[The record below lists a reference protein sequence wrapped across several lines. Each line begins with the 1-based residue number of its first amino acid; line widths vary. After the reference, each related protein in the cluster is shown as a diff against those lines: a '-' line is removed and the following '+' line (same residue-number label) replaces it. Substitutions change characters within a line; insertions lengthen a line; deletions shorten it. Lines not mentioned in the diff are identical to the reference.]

1 MNKLLSYITLALILV
16 SCGNSGGQFR
26 LEGHFKNLNQG
37 EFYLYDLEEGTIDTI
52 AVKDGQFTY
61 ASALRDT
68 VTFSLLF
75 PNFSEVPIFATPG
88 TKVKISGDVSHL
100 KETEIRGSKE
110 NNLMTSF
117 RLRTSDM
124 MPPEVVSEAERLM
137 LEKPA
142 SPVAVYLL
150 RRYFLLSPTPDYTK
164 SFQLCDSLLKAQPTN
179 IPLVRVHQ
187 QLKSLRHQQSN
198 GRLPQF
204 KAVSTKGDTITNR
217 RLNSAVNVIYLWA
230 SWSYDSQSTLR
241 QIRQLQKDNREKLS
255 VVSICIDA
263 SPAEGRS
270 TLERDSIT
278 WPNICDGKM
287 WQSPLLAKFGM
298 STVCDNIITDK
309 QGKIVG
315 RNLSNQDLRAKLEDL
330 LK

>member
-1 MNKLLSYITLALILV
+1 MNKLLGYITLALILV

-37 EFYLYDLEEGTIDTI
+37 EFYLYNLEEGTIDTI
-52 AVKDGQFTY
+52 TAKDGRFSY
-61 ASALRDT
+61 ASMIRDT
-68 VTFSLLF
+68 VTYSLLF

-88 TKVKISGDVSHL
+88 AKVKINGDVSHL
-100 KETEIRGSKE
+100 KETEISGTKDNS
-110 NNLMTSF
+110 LMTSF

-137 LEKPA
+137 LDKPG

-150 RRYFLLSPTPDYTK
+150 RRYFLLAPTPDYQK

-179 IPLVRVHQ
+179 IPLVRIHQ
-187 QLKSLRHQQSN
+187 QLKSLRHQQVS

-217 RLNSAVNVIYLWA
+217 RLQSTVNVIYLWA
-230 SWSYDSQSTLR
+230 SWNYDSQNTLR
-241 QIRQLQKDNREKLS
+241 QIRQLQKDNRDKVA
-255 VVSICIDA
+255 VVSICVDA
-263 SPAEGRS
+263 APDEGRPM
-270 TLERDSIT
+270 LERDSIT

-298 STVCDNIITDK
+298 STVCDNIVTDK
-309 QGKIVG
+309 TGNIVG
-315 RNLSNQDLRAKLEDL
+315 RNLSSQDLRAKIEDM